1 MKLKTGFEV
10 KKARIEMLPL
20 IDIVFLLLVFFIY
33 AMLSMVVHRG
43 FKVDLPQAT
52 TAEIDRKDYISITVD
67 KDNRILLNEEEVLIE
82 NLSEEVKTKIKKGVK
97 IFINGDKEADLGV
110 VINVLDTLRRDEIKE
125 VYFET
130 EPVESKASIPP
141 HPNPLPQ
148 GRGKY

>member
-1 MKLKTGFEV
+1 M
-10 KKARIEMLPL
+10 IPL

-52 TAEIDRKDYISITVD
+52 TAVIDRQDYLSITVD
-67 KDNRILLNEEEVLIE
+67 KDNRVLLDKAEILLE
-82 NLSEEVKTKIKKGVK
+82 NLSEEVKAKAMKGTK
-97 IFINGDKEADLGV
+97 IFINGDKKADLGV

-130 EPVESKASIPP
+130 EPVE
-141 HPNPLPQ
+141 NTTVD
-148 GRGKY
+148 

>member
-1 MKLKTGFEV
+1 M
-10 KKARIEMLPL
+10 IPL

-52 TAEIDRKDYISITVD
+52 TAEIDKEDYVSITVD
-67 KDNRILLNEEEVLIE
+67 KDNRILLNKEIVHIE
-82 NLSEEVKTKIKKGVK
+82 NLSEEVKRKLKKGVK

-130 EPVESKASIPP
+130 EPFEYKTI
-141 HPNPLPQ
+141 
-148 GRGKY
+148 K

>member
-1 MKLKTGFEV
+1 MKINLNLRRKGP
-10 KKARIEMLPL
+10 RIEMIPL

-52 TAEIDRKDYISITVD
+52 TAEIDKEDYASITVD
-67 KDNRILLNEEEVLIE
+67 KDNRILLNREEVLIE
-82 NLSEEVKTKIKKGVK
+82 NLSEEVKTKIKKGEK

-130 EPVESKASIPP
+130 QPIEQK
-141 HPNPLPQ
+141 PLTNSEIEEL
-148 GRGKY
+148 RN

>member
-67 KDNRILLNEEEVLIE
+67 RDNRILLNKAEILLE
-82 NLSEEVKTKIKKGVK
+82 NLSDEVKVKAMKGTK
-97 IFINGDKEADLGV
+97 IFINGDKKADLGV
-110 VINVLDTLRRDEIKE
+110 VINVLDALRRDEIKE

-130 EPVESKASIPP
+130 EPVEKSTIEELS
-141 HPNPLPQ
+141 N
-148 GRGKY
+148 

>member
-1 MKLKTGFEV
+1 LKT
-10 KKARIEMLPL
+10 KKARIEMIPL

-52 TAEIDRKDYISITVD
+52 TAEIDKEDYASITVD
-67 KDNRILLNEEEVLIE
+67 KENRILLNKKEVLIE
-82 NLSEEVKTKIKKGVK
+82 NLSEEIQTEIKEGVK

-110 VINVLDTLRRDEIKE
+110 VINVLDTLRRDNIKE

-130 EPVESKASIPP
+130 EPVEHKTIE
-141 HPNPLPQ
+141 
-148 GRGKY
+148 

>member
-1 MKLKTGFEV
+1 MKLKTGFET
-10 KKARIEMLPL
+10 KKARIEMIPL
-20 IDIVFLLLVFFIY
+20 IDIIFLLLVFFIY
-33 AMLSMVVHRG
+33 TMLSMVVHRG

-67 KDNRILLNEEEVLIE
+67 KDNSILLDKAEILLE
-82 NLSEEVKTKIKKGVK
+82 NLSEEVKAKAVKGTK

-130 EPVESKASIPP
+130 EPVENNIK
-141 HPNPLPQ
+141 
-148 GRGKY
+148 

>member
-1 MKLKTGFEV
+1 MKVNLNLRRKGP
-10 KKARIEMLPL
+10 RIEMIPL

-43 FKVDLPQAT
+43 FKVDLPQAA
-52 TAEIDRKDYISITVD
+52 TAEIDKEDYASITVD
-67 KDNRILLNEEEVLIE
+67 KENRILLNREKVLLD
-82 NLSEEVKTKIKKGVK
+82 NLSEEIKTKIKKGVK

-130 EPVESKASIPP
+130 QPFEQK
-141 HPNPLPQ
+141 PL
-148 GRGKY
+148 KN

>member
-1 MKLKTGFEV
+1 MKLKTGFET
-10 KKARIEMLPL
+10 KKARIEMIPL

-52 TAEIDRKDYISITVD
+52 TAEIDKEDYASITVD
-67 KDNRILLNEEEVLIE
+67 KENRILLNKEEVLIK
-82 NLSEEVKTKIKKGVK
+82 NLSEEIKAEIKEGVK

-110 VINVLDTLRRDEIKE
+110 VINVLDTLRRDNIKE

-130 EPVESKASIPP
+130 EPVQNNIK
-141 HPNPLPQ
+141 
-148 GRGKY
+148 

>member
-1 MKLKTGFEV
+1 MKLKTGFES

-52 TAEIDRKDYISITVD
+52 TAEIDRKDYLSITVD
-67 KDNRILLNEEEVLIE
+67 KDNRILLNKAEILLE
-82 NLSEEVKTKIKKGVK
+82 NLSDELMAKAVKGTK

-130 EPVESKASIPP
+130 KPV
-141 HPNPLPQ
+141 
-148 GRGKY
+148 GKSTIEELGY

>member
-1 MKLKTGFEV
+1 MKVNLNLRRKGP
-10 KKARIEMLPL
+10 RIEMIPL

-33 AMLSMVVHRG
+33 TMLSMVVHRG

-52 TAEIDRKDYISITVD
+52 TAEIDKEDYVSITVD
-67 KDNRILLNEEEVLIE
+67 KDNRVLLNKEEVLIE
-82 NLSEEVKTKIKKGVK
+82 NLSEEVKTKIKKDVK

-130 EPVESKASIPP
+130 EPFEHKTI
-141 HPNPLPQ
+141 
-148 GRGKY
+148 K

>member
-10 KKARIEMLPL
+10 KKARIEMIPL

-33 AMLSMVVHRG
+33 AMLSMVIHRG

-52 TAEIDRKDYISITVD
+52 TAEIDRKDYVSVTVD
-67 KDNRILLNEEEVLIE
+67 KENRILLNKSEIFLED
-82 NLSEEVKTKIKKGVK
+82 LSGKIKTIAEEGTK

-110 VINVLDTLRRDEIKE
+110 VIQVLDTLRRDEIKE

-130 EPVESKASIPP
+130 Q
-141 HPNPLPQ
+141 PL
-148 GRGKY
+148 GKLTIEELKN

>member
-1 MKLKTGFEV
+1 MKLKTGLEA
-10 KKARIEMLPL
+10 KKARIEMIPL

-52 TAEIDRKDYISITVD
+52 TAEIDRKDYLSITVD
-67 KDNRILLNEEEVLIE
+67 KDNRILFNKAEILLEH
-82 NLSEEVKTKIKKGVK
+82 LSDKVKAKAVKGTK

-130 EPVESKASIPP
+130 EPLKNSGIGELT
-141 HPNPLPQ
+141 N
-148 GRGKY
+148 

>member
-10 KKARIEMLPL
+10 KKARIEMIPL

-43 FKVDLPQAT
+43 FKVDLPQAS

-67 KDNRILLNEEEVLIE
+67 KDNRILLNKAEILLE
-82 NLSEEVKTKIKKGVK
+82 NLSDEVMAKAVKGTK

-130 EPVESKASIPP
+130 EPVEPTTIK
-141 HPNPLPQ
+141 
-148 GRGKY
+148 

>member
-10 KKARIEMLPL
+10 KKARIEMIPL

-33 AMLSMVVHRG
+33 AMLSMVIHRG

-52 TAEIDRKDYISITVD
+52 TAEIDRKDYLSITVD
-67 KDNRILLNEEEVLIE
+67 KDNRILLNKEEILLE
-82 NLSEEVKTKIKKGVK
+82 NLSDEVIAKAVKGTK

-110 VINVLDTLRRDEIKE
+110 VINVLDTLRKDEIKE

-130 EPVESKASIPP
+130 KPVEKSTIEE
-141 HPNPLPQ
+141 L
-148 GRGKY
+148 

>member
-1 MKLKTGFEV
+1 MKLKTGFEA

-52 TAEIDRKDYISITVD
+52 TAEIDRKDYLSITVD
-67 KDNRILLNEEEVLIE
+67 KNNRILLDKAEILLE
-82 NLSEEVKTKIKKGVK
+82 NLSDEVTAKAVKGTK

-130 EPVESKASIPP
+130 EPAERPTIEGLS
-141 HPNPLPQ
+141 N
-148 GRGKY
+148 

>member
-1 MKLKTGFEV
+1 MKLKTGFET
-10 KKARIEMLPL
+10 KKARIEMIPL

-67 KDNRILLNEEEVLIE
+67 KDNRILLNKAEILLE
-82 NLSEEVKTKIKKGVK
+82 NLSVEVKVKAMKGAK

-110 VINVLDTLRRDEIKE
+110 VINVLDTLRRDNIKE

-130 EPVESKASIPP
+130 EPVEKSTIEELS
-141 HPNPLPQ
+141 N
-148 GRGKY
+148 

>member
-67 KDNRILLNEEEVLIE
+67 KDNRILLNKAEILLE
-82 NLSEEVKTKIKKGVK
+82 NLSDEVMAKAVKGTK

-130 EPVESKASIPP
+130 EPVEHTTIKKLR
-141 HPNPLPQ
+141 N
-148 GRGKY
+148 

>member
-67 KDNRILLNEEEVLIE
+67 KDNRILLDKAEILLE
-82 NLSEEVKTKIKKGVK
+82 NLSDEVKAKAMKGTK
-97 IFINGDKEADLGV
+97 IFINGDKKADLGV
-110 VINVLDTLRRDEIKE
+110 VIDVLDTLRRDDIKE

-130 EPVESKASIPP
+130 EPAERPTIEGLS
-141 HPNPLPQ
+141 N
-148 GRGKY
+148 

>member
-1 MKLKTGFEV
+1 MKINLNLRRKGP
-10 KKARIEMLPL
+10 RIEMIPL
-20 IDIVFLLLVFFIY
+20 IDVVFLLLVFFIY

-52 TAEIDRKDYISITVD
+52 TAEIDKEDYASITVD
-67 KDNRILLNEEEVLIE
+67 KDNRVLLDKEEILIE

-110 VINVLDTLRRDEIKE
+110 VINVLDILRRDEIQE

-130 EPVESKASIPP
+130 QAVEYK
-141 HPNPLPQ
+141 
-148 GRGKY
+148 

>member
-1 MKLKTGFEV
+1 MKVNLNLRRKGP
-10 KKARIEMLPL
+10 RIEMIPL

-52 TAEIDRKDYISITVD
+52 TAEIDREDYASITVD
-67 KDNRILLNEEEVLIE
+67 KENRILLNREEVLLD
-82 NLSEEVKTKIKKGVK
+82 NLSEEIKTKIKKGIK

-130 EPVESKASIPP
+130 RPVEHTTTEQSE
-141 HPNPLPQ
+141 
-148 GRGKY
+148 